1 MALDQQT
8 PGGVARGPWAAWLR
22 RPRVV
27 LALRVAALALI
38 VAVAFIRVGR
48 TWSVFAAT
56 ADEPQHIA
64 AGVEWHA
71 RTDRV
76 QHEPWRTVNPPL
88 ARIAVG
94 LGPYLGGHAVDAR
107 GCAMRSTRAPATSAT
122 WGWRGPA
129 SCRFWPWSSC

>member
-8 PGGVARGPWAAWLR
+8 PGGVARGHRAAWLR
-22 RPRVV
+22 QPRVV
-27 LALRVAALALI
+27 LALRAAALALI
-38 VAVAFIRVGR
+38 VAVSFIRVGR

-56 ADEPQHIA
+56 ADEPQHIV

-94 LGPYLGGHAVDAR
+94 LGPYLAGMQSAAWLRDALYTGPGYLRNLVLARR
-107 GCAMRSTRAPATSAT
+107 GKIGR
-122 WGWRGPA
+122 A
-129 SCRFWPWSSC
+129 SCRERV

>member
-56 ADEPQHIA
+56 ADEPQHIV

-76 QHEPWRTVNPPL
+76 QHAAVAHGEPAACPDRRSAWTLPAGMQSPPWL
-88 ARIAVG
+88 RDA
-94 LGPYLGGHAVDAR
+94 LYTGPGYLP
-107 GCAMRSTRAPATSAT
+107 T
-122 WGWRGPA
+122 
-129 SCRFWPWSSC
+129 